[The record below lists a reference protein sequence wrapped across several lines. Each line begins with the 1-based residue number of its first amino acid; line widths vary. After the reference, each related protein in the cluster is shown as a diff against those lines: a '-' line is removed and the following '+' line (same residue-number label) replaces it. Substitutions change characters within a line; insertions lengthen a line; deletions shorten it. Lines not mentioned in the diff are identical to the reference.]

1 MAKVKVAGQK
11 WDYWNQ
17 MMPSKSDGG
26 IKKTNLEGQSQYSFL
41 SDIYQLPQGSV
52 FEAANKLKI
61 SNIDTKSDVNEITS
75 YLAKKGI
82 GGDGKKDKDK
92 DKEEKGLGYKGDNL
106 SDYDFDVPDFKGP
119 KASKKSKKYLKSVEK
134 ILAGLDKYK
143 KDQKLQAKMD
153 KKADKAQQK
162 TIASNLLMSNNT
174 PDFKL
179 SSTASKKVK
188 AGTAAFKT
196 NYAKKSLNY
205 SGLNL

>member
-11 WDYWNQ
+11 YDYFNK
-17 MMPSKSDGG
+17 PIYIKGKKSSYLD
-26 IKKTNLEGQSQYSFL
+26 QPQYSYL
-41 SDIYQLPQGSV
+41 SDIYTLPQGSV
-52 FEAANKLKI
+52 FEAANALKI
-61 SNIDTKSDVNEITS
+61 SNIDTKSDVDEITA
-75 YLAKKGI
+75 YLAEKGI

-106 SDYDFDVPDFKGP
+106 SDYDFDVPDFKDP
-119 KASKKSKKYLKSVEK
+119 EKSKLSKQFLKGAKK

-153 KKADKAQQK
+153 KKAQKAQKK
-162 TIASNLLMSNNT
+162 TIASNLLMSKFT
-174 PDFKL
+174 PDIQL
-179 SSTASKKVK
+179 SGTASKKVK

>member
-82 GGDGKKDKDK
+82 GDKKKKDKDK
-92 DKEEKGLGYKGDNL
+92 DDGDDFTYKGDNL
-106 SDYDFDVPDFKGP
+106 SDYDFDIPKFKDP
-119 KASKKSKKYLKSVEK
+119 KKSKKSIKFLESAKK
-134 ILAGLDKYK
+134 ILAGLNKYK

-153 KKADKAQQK
+153 EKADKAQKK
-162 TIASNLLMSNNT
+162 TIASNLLMSKFA
-174 PDFKL
+174 PEFKL

-196 NYAKKSLNY
+196 NYAKNSLNY